1 MTDAPLRV
9 VIVGAGKV
17 GSTLGVLWHQAEGV
31 ELIGVTA
38 HGPRAHQLVAHLQ
51 IPLLEI
57 EALPSCDVVA
67 LCTPESA
74 FAACVAQLTPQV
86 SQFKLVM
93 HLSGAVDRTVLAPLQ
108 RLGVSTAAVHVLHS
122 FAADIADIAP
132 MDGTPCGVD
141 SDDIGT
147 ALCEHLFGALNGH
160 CFSMQKV
167 DRTQYHAAAVVASNS
182 QFVIVEAAKR
192 LFIDA
197 GIDADKAQ
205 TLAAT
210 LATSTSSKLYTGNIA
225 HKLTGPAVRG
235 ERAIVQKQLDSIAD
249 PKIKA
254 LYQLMRDGLLA
265 LKR

>member
-1 MTDAPLRV
+1 MTNTPLRV

-17 GSTLGVLWHQAEGV
+17 GSTLGVLWHQTAGV
-31 ELIGVTA
+31 ELVGVTS
-38 HGPRAHQLVAHLQ
+38 HGPRAAQLAAHLQ
-51 IPLLEI
+51 VPLWDI

-67 LCTPESA
+67 ICTPESA
-74 FAACVAQLTPQV
+74 FSDCVEQLKSQTA
-86 SQFKLVM
+86 QFKLVM
-93 HLSGAVDRTVLAPLQ
+93 HLSGAVDRAVLAPLQ

-132 MDGTPCGVD
+132 MNGTPCGVD
-141 SDDIGT
+141 SDALGT
-147 ALCEHLFGALNGH
+147 ALCEQLFTALNGH
-160 CFSMQKV
+160 CFSMQNV

-192 LFIDA
+192 LFIEA

-205 TLAAT
+205 SLAAT
-210 LATSTSSKLYTGNIA
+210 LATSTSSKLHTGDIA

-235 ERAIVQKQLDSIAD
+235 ETTIVQKQLDSIAD
-249 PKIKA
+249 PNIKA